1 MLNAWAKRWGVS
13 GAAVSDL
20 VDVLTNAP
28 ENTSY
33 AEGSEGLAQS
43 LVRLEASRAGC
54 KLFRNN
60 VGVLID
66 KRGVPVRYGL
76 ANDSK
81 QLNATIKSAD
91 LIGWRPI
98 VITPAHVGRKFAQF
112 LSRECKHPGWTFTGN
127 AHEIAQLKWA
137 ELINND
143 GGDASFST
151 GEGSI

>member
-13 GAAVSDL
+13 TAAVADL
-20 VDVLTNAP
+20 VEVLTNTP

-91 LIGWRPI
+91 LIGWRP
-98 VITPAHVGRKFAQF
+98 VLITPAHVGRKFAQF
-112 LSRECKHPGWTFTGN
+112 LSRECKRPGWTFTGN